1 MPSLGNDLA
10 SIREELGK
18 SIEDIHQSTK
28 VPLRILQSIE
38 DDSIFT
44 SLEEN
49 TTYIRS
55 YIRSYAKALK
65 IDDDDIVRALDQ
77 LESGRYTGFLLT
89 GEGAASRKNFGY
101 DSDDKSQAQP
111 AEKDKDKEKEEK
123 EKKESKP
130 QPESDSDMVH
140 DHAPAGDTGDRSDSA
155 RHPRIP
161 DPPSVTSVDWAD
173 MGRKF
178 TPLQTK
184 SRMWIGFVFIFLIIA
199 GAVGYFLYQYQYQG
213 EGQNQSGQSQNSQE
227 AIPSDSLQLNLSTPV
242 SNPNE
247 AAGQAEQAAEAL
259 SDTLTLVIY
268 AAYDKL
274 EPVRVYTD
282 VMDSLNPY
290 WIEQGEAFTFEFVN
304 NMRLRGQYSRM
315 VLMLNGH
322 VIENFRQNF
331 YNPETGM
338 LVIERSYFEND
349 DRWLQPPPDSL
360 QIDAPPP
367 NIIRERPIFN

>member
-28 VPLRILQSIE
+28 IPLRILQSIE
-38 DDSIFT
+38 EDSIFT

-89 GEGAASRKNFGY
+89 GEDAASKKAFAH
-101 DSDDKSQAQP
+101 DPEDEP
-111 AEKDKDKEKEEK
+111 AEKDPEKKKEEK
-123 EKKESKP
+123 AKEKKKDTAPKSET
-130 QPESDSDMVH
+130 DSDMVH
-140 DHAPAGDTGDRSDSA
+140 DHAPAGDAGYEDSA
-155 RHPRIP
+155 RHQRIP

-199 GAVGYFLYQYQYQG
+199 GTVGFFIYQYQFQG
-213 EGQNQSGQSQNSQE
+213 EGQGPSGQSQNSQE
-227 AIPSDSLQLNLSTPV
+227 AIPSDSLHLNLSTPA
-242 SNPNE
+242 SNPND

-268 AAYDKL
+268 AAYGKL

-290 WIEQGEAFTFEFVN
+290 WIEQGEAFTFDFVN

-367 NIIRERPIFN
+367 RLIRERPIFN